1 MSILNKI
8 RSRGLLPLLVIAAL
22 LVTSF
27 GMASAATLVIV
38 NNDGAG
44 EGFNDAS
51 PRAPVGGNPM
61 VTLGTQRLYI
71 FQYAANIW
79 GSILPSNVT
88 IQVRSQ
94 FNPLTCNA
102 TSAVLGSAGPVTI
115 HANFAGAPFN
125 GYWYH
130 QSLANR
136 LAGFDL
142 DGANPDINATFN
154 STLDG
159 GTCLGGAVWYYGV
172 DGNEGTNV
180 ELLPVILHEMGHGL
194 NFSTTT
200 SGSSGNFNTGLP
212 AIWDKFLMDS
222 TNGLHWDVMSPAQRV
237 ASAISIDKLVWDG
250 PSVTNGA
257 TTYLGNRPMLKINSP
272 AGIAGTYAA
281 GQASF
286 GAALTLAGVTGNVV
300 LMDDATGPNVND
312 GCEAL
317 VNGGAIA
324 GNIALVD
331 RGTCTFVIK
340 AQAAQAAGAIGLL
353 IANNVAGIQPP
364 GGTDPSIT
372 IPVIGITQADG
383 NAIKANLGGGV
394 NVTIGLNPALKAGA
408 DAAGHV
414 QMYAPNPFA
423 SGSSVSHY
431 DVTLSPNALMEPAIN
446 NDLHDTVDLTLNLFK
461 DIGWFQGVIAT
472 TLSDFNAEGREDGVL
487 LSWRFADPADVTGV
501 VVERAATAEGPW
513 TRPVID
519 VQRDGALD
527 ANAEPGVLYF
537 YRLSVTDREGQTT
550 AMGLVSGQRI
560 GSNLGRFTMGPAVPN
575 PTTNVSTV
583 SFRITQPEFV
593 RLQVVD
599 VKGQRVRT
607 IQQGMMLAGQYSK
620 VWDGKNDHGQQMPAG
635 VYFLNLRTSQGE
647 KTQRVTVVR

>member
-1 MSILNKI
+1 
-8 RSRGLLPLLVIAAL
+8 
-22 LVTSF
+22 
-27 GMASAATLVIV
+27 
-38 NNDGAG
+38 
-44 EGFNDAS
+44 
-51 PRAPVGGNPM
+51 
-61 VTLGTQRLYI
+61 
-71 FQYAANIW
+71 
-79 GSILPSNVT
+79 
-88 IQVRSQ
+88 
-94 FNPLTCNA
+94 
-102 TSAVLGSAGPVTI
+102 
-115 HANFAGAPFN
+115 
-125 GYWYH
+125 
-130 QSLANR
+130 
-136 LAGFDL
+136 
-142 DGANPDINATFN
+142 
-154 STLDG
+154 
-159 GTCLGGAVWYYGV
+159 
-172 DGNEGTNV
+172 
-180 ELLPVILHEMGHGL
+180 
-194 NFSTTT
+194 
-200 SGSSGNFNTGLP
+200 
-212 AIWDKFLMDS
+212 MDS
-222 TNGLHWDVMSPAQRV
+222 TNGLHWDQMTAAQRV

-257 TTYLGNRPMLKINSP
+257 ATYLGNPPRLLVNSP
-272 AGIAGTYAA
+272 GSIAGSYPA
-281 GQASF
+281 GQAAF
-286 GAALTLAGVTGNVV
+286 GAALTVAGVTGNVV
-300 LMDDATGPNVND
+300 LMDDATAPNPND

-317 VNGGAIA
+317 VNAGAIA

-372 IPVIGITQADG
+372 IPVIGITQALG
-383 NAIKANLGGGV
+383 TAIKAELGGGV

-414 QMYAPNPFA
+414 LMYAPNPFA